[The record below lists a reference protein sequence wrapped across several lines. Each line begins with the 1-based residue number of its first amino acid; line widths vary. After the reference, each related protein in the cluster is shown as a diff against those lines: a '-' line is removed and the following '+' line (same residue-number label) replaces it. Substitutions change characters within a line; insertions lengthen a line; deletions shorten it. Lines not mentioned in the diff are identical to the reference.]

1 MPAEPGARR
10 PAAAPRAPFRIL
22 AIHGSE
28 RAAGNTLEVLEH
40 AAKTLAT
47 RGVELEIVKL
57 AELRMGPCGP
67 CGDCNS
73 RTVPCAV
80 DDDVPAVVDR
90 MAAADGILY
99 AAPVHGF
106 GTSALMQM
114 FLERS
119 GVGYLRFERPLTN
132 KVGGVVVTGRRYGH
146 TEVHSHLIANV
157 MLNRM
162 VLVGSGFPATVY
174 GNQPGDAR
182 HDEEGLQMMDRML
195 HRIADMIQLLHE
207 HRELTGR
214 DGLLTSQV
222 NERDDRWFA
231 GRSSPTG

>member
-1 MPAEPGARR
+1 MSTTPKK
-10 PAAAPRAPFRIL
+10 IV

-28 RAAGNTLEVLEH
+28 RARGNTLDVLEH
-40 AAKTLAT
+40 AAKTLAA
-47 RGVELEIVKL
+47 RGVELEIIRL
-57 AELRMGPCGP
+57 AELRMSPCGP

-73 RTVPCAV
+73 RTVPCTV
-80 DDDVPAVVDR
+80 DDDVPEAVRR
-90 MAAADGILY
+90 MAQADGILY

-114 FLERS
+114 FIERS

-132 KVGGVVVTGRRYGH
+132 KVAGVIVTGRRYSH
-146 TEVHSHLIANV
+146 TEVHGHLVANV

-162 VLVGSGFPATVY
+162 ILVGSGFPAIVY

-182 HDEEGLQMMDRML
+182 HDDEGLEMLDRML
-195 HRIADMIQLLHE
+195 HRMVDMIEVLAE

-214 DGLLTSQV
+214 DAMATDKA

-231 GRSSPTG
+231 ARSSPVG